1 MWPSGALLEMTEP
14 APIADRL
21 GKFIRLLSS
30 DKDGEVVAAAR
41 AIVRTLQA
49 EKLDIHVLAD
59 MIKKPNGALSETDAK
74 RIYDAG
80 FNDGFRKAENA
91 QHGPGNFRN
100 VDGAPCWN
108 EIALWCQRRGE
119 RLKENERQFIDDV
132 ASRTVW
138 REPTEKQGM
147 WLMSIFY
154 RLGGPR

>member
-1 MWPSGALLEMTEP
+1 MWPSRAVLEVNAL
-14 APIADRL
+14 APIADKL
-21 GKFIRLLSS
+21 GKLIRMLSS
-30 DKDGEVVAAAR
+30 DRDGEVIAAAR
-41 AIVRTLQA
+41 ALQRTLLSAGTDLHALAGAIEQA
-49 EKLDIHVLAD
+49 
-59 MIKKPNGALSETDAK
+59 NGSLSETDVK

-80 FNDGFRKAENA
+80 FDDGFRKAENA

-108 EIALWCQRRGE
+108 EIALWCQRRSE
-119 RLKENERQFIDDV
+119 RLKENERQFIDDM

>member
-1 MWPSGALLEMTEP
+1 MWSSGAVLEMTAL

-59 MIKKPNGALSETDAK
+59 MIKKPNGTLSETDVK

-91 QHGPGNFRN
+91 QHGPSNFRN
-100 VDGAPCWN
+100 VDGTPSWN
-108 EIALWCQRRGE
+108 EIALWCQQRSAQ
-119 RLKENERQFIDDV
+119 LKENESKFIDDM

-138 REPTEKQGM
+138 PEPTENQGM